1 MAHRVVLT
9 LIRHLPTAGNIKRQY
24 IGWTDESIVEN
35 EINELPW
42 QPSVVY
48 GSDLRR
54 CQESA
59 HLYFPKATYQSD
71 HRFRESNFGDWEGK
85 TYELLKRDS
94 AYRSWINSP
103 YRCQPPNGESL
114 AEVKARVLQAI
125 YDLPS
130 GEEDYFIVTHGGP
143 IRILLTEF
151 APEQNDFWSW
161 IIPHQSVWQLRWD
174 CEQDLREGKRCASL
188 SAVPI
193 TGNGLT

>member
-24 IGWTDESIVEN
+24 IGWTDESIVKSES
-35 EINELPW
+35 NELPW

-59 HLYFPKATYQSD
+59 GLYFPKAIYQSD
-71 HRFRESNFGDWEGK
+71 NRFRESNFGDWEGK

-114 AEVKARVLQAI
+114 ADVKARVLQAI
-125 YDLPS
+125 YDLPC
-130 GEEDYFIVTHGGP
+130 GEEEYFIVTHGGP

-151 APEQNDFWSW
+151 DPEKRDFWSW
-161 IIPHQSVWQLRWD
+161 TIPHQSVWQLQWD
-174 CEQDLREGKRCASL
+174 CEKDFREGKRCASL

-193 TGNGLT
+193 TGNELT